1 MPLKII
7 PKTFRMAR
15 EDRQLEEILKTVAER
30 NRGETVLF
38 PEYAAYTVEGSKKAR
53 AALSEA
59 ARKAEVSVVTT
70 LNLPAPGLPRAEP
83 GVNYNALFVFS
94 RNGRTHTP
102 QAKITPQSFEMRH
115 LDEGFP
121 KMEVAPYS
129 QLNRVRLRQDGDE
142 CDGFFFI
149 CSDLYALQLFD
160 GERLKS
166 GALVCPAN
174 FGNGAEGAAG
184 QIIDYSVKCGLFR
197 QGFLCNTYQDAK
209 DGATPLT
216 VAAEKV
222 FEPGAERIPY
232 AKEEMDGNVKRSSAI
247 YPDEGYRNFKSMLS
261 LTRNGTFTVPRSRS
275 LENGLQV
282 EMGAYGEVVDL

>member
-7 PKTFRMAR
+7 PKTFRMAN
-15 EDRQLEEILKTVAER
+15 EDRQLEEILKTVAAR
-30 NRGETVLF
+30 KKGETVLF
-38 PEYAAYTVEGSKKAR
+38 PEYAAYTVEGSKRAC

-59 ARKAEVSVVTT
+59 ARKAEASVVTT
-70 LNLPAPGLPRAEP
+70 LNLPAPGLPHAEP

-94 RNGRTHTP
+94 RNGRTHSP
-102 QAKITPQSFEMRH
+102 QAKITPQSFEMRR
-115 LDEGFP
+115 LDEAFP
-121 KMEVAPYS
+121 KMDVAPYS
-129 QLNRVRLRQDGDE
+129 RLNRVRLRQDGEESDA
-142 CDGFFFI
+142 FFFI

-209 DGATPLT
+209 DGAAPLT
-216 VAAEKV
+216 VAAEKI
-222 FEPGAERIPY
+222 FEQGIKKIPY
-232 AKEEMDGNVKRSSAI
+232 AKEEMDNSVKRSSAV
-247 YPDEGYRNFKSMLS
+247 YPDERYRNFKNMLS

-275 LENGLQV
+275 LESGLQV
-282 EMGAYGEVVDL
+282 ALGTYGEIVDL